1 MSDETNV
8 YGAGTAAYSPAM
20 TVPDGTLIYR
30 TRSSHK
36 VPASGPAMTAG
47 VIGNLM
53 PPDPSEGGEYGQVA
67 QLGWTDGLGKAVSN
81 RTSFTG
87 RTLVR
92 PTMGVNPPTGPVG
105 YSTRT
110 ARLRQRI
117 EALYTDYTP
126 SNQAVAQEV
135 LSNG

>member
-1 MSDETNV
+1 MADETNV
-8 YGAGTAAYSPAM
+8 YGPGTAVYSPAM
-20 TVPDGTLIYR
+20 NEPDGTLVYK

-36 VPASGPAMTAG
+36 LPGNGPAMSAQ
-47 VIGNLM
+47 VVSNLM
-53 PPDPSEGGEYGQVA
+53 PPDPSEGGEYGQPS

-92 PTMGVNPPTGPVG
+92 PTMGANPAVGPVG
-105 YSTRT
+105 YSTRS

-117 EALYTDYTP
+117 EALYQDYTP

-135 LSNG
+135 LNNG